1 MGALFGGGT
10 PQSPAATAP
19 ASRGALGMAQS
30 LMVLPRPPL
39 LGAVALRSNDGGV
52 LSLPPENFFQKISKK
67 VKGICVSCIIES
79 ETAKIQ
85 HKTA

>member
-1 MGALFGGGT
+1 MGEPPSRL
-10 PQSPAATAP
+10 AATAP

-52 LSLPPENFFQKISKK
+52 IPLPPKTFFKKSRKK

-79 ETAKIQ
+79 ETANVQ